1 VPRALFALLALSLT
15 LSAPPA
21 GDASA
26 DRPPGVVGVETGAA
40 ATIVLRGRQGGYG
53 PWRRYLW
60 LKLVRSDVISFS
72 VCAVWNRPGPPPPT
86 CRAAPG
92 TRLPRGTVM
101 RLEQRR
107 AGPGWKVVGTS
118 RQPALEAVL
127 SNTVSGNRPGLVAYR
142 VTLRNRAG
150 RVFRTSNTFKVFW
163 HK

>member
-1 VPRALFALLALSLT
+1 VPCALFALLALSLA

-21 GDASA
+21 GGASA
-26 DRPPGVVGVETGAA
+26 GRPAGVAGVETGAA
-40 ATIVLRGRQGGYG
+40 ATIVLRGRQGSYG

-72 VCAVWNRPGPPPPT
+72 VCAVWARPGSPPPT
-86 CRAAPG
+86 CRAARG

-118 RQPALEAVL
+118 REPALQAVL
-127 SNTVSGNRPGLVAYR
+127 SNAVSGNRLGEVSYR

-163 HK
+163 HR